1 MPTRAK
7 IAISEPGTE
16 TGRRYF
22 SLRLKQSLSVEPT
35 EYRDPHKLLV
45 IRNIQGDFHVFRE
58 LLISVGIIDKKYHWI
73 FGDGHLVITGDC
85 LGENEIGTECL
96 WLVYAL
102 EEKAKRKGGY
112 VHFIL
117 GKNEINNLNG
127 SWHRLQPRYA
137 KSRRTSKA
145 PYVVLYDGN
154 SELRRWLGTKNIV
167 EKIGSVFVSNT
178 DINTEA
184 PLDLPLTLINKL
196 ARQSYYRT
204 NELRAKNPDVFHQ
217 EPAIVENNKI
227 TALLIKDDQLCPINI
242 A

>member
-7 IAISEPGTE
+7 IAISEPGVE
-16 TGRRYF
+16 PRKRYF

-35 EYRDPHKLLV
+35 EYRDPQKLMV
-45 IRNIQGDFHVFRE
+45 IRNIQGDFHIFRE
-58 LLISVGIIDKKYHWI
+58 LLISVGIIDQKYHWI

-127 SWHRLQPRYA
+127 AWQRLQPRYA

-154 SELRRWLGTKNIV
+154 SELRRWLQTKNIV

-178 DINTEA
+178 DISTEA
-184 PLDLPLTLINKL
+184 PPIELPLILINRM

-204 NELRAKNPDVFHQ
+204 NELHVKNPAGNDGNT
-217 EPAIVENNKI
+217 ESGKI
-227 TALLIKDDQLCPINI
+227 TALLVKDDQLHPIDV